1 MFSGGQYRYPRRE
14 PAFWQLHPVVQFWE
28 VLSRRNDDL
37 PAADNAHNR
46 SCRVELCSYRKDK
59 RHIGV
64 KGKQWI
70 NVFFQRLIAGLM
82 GLSSITGCRAPR
94 PVDTA
99 ARFEQIRADFHQGHL
114 DAAQR
119 AASAE
124 RLELLPRDP
133 EWSFKFCLLDA
144 EILSSQGRSQDVVNA
159 LEDRSRTFSP
169 GGDLAIKQEI
179 LLSLAHARLG
189 QPQLASAE
197 LQKAQRL
204 AGTAQSPLES
214 EVARTEG
221 LLEYRSGQRSN
232 AESSFRKS
240 LELARRHKD
249 LFIAATDLLNLGTV
263 ALQSEHVDEALDR
276 FNASSEL
283 ANAIHANLF
292 LEEALGNAGWAYYEL
307 GDYEKA
313 LVSFQQA
320 EVQAKSLGATD
331 NEILWLQS
339 AGLSLYR
346 LGELKQA
353 RTSYEEALRAAD
365 SSHDNARKAVTD
377 TSLGQLLLQLGQ
389 LDAAKARV
397 DEALKT
403 AQQIGDKASEL
414 DALFLQGQ
422 IAARTSNG
430 TDAER
435 IFSQVYHDAAG
446 TPSLKWETENAF
458 ADLYVSRHDVRQAGQ
473 WYRRA
478 IKTFETQRSSVQD
491 EELRLPFFA
500 NGDELYRDYA
510 DFLIASHH
518 PDEALQFLDGA
529 RARTLKEGL
538 GESVQ
543 ETHVQPD
550 TPSHTARRLNA
561 VILFYSLGPQKS
573 YLWAIDRNGTH
584 LFVLPPEAEI
594 TARVKSYQADVLK
607 SHDPLRENN
616 SEAQWLYKTLVA
628 PAEALIP
635 KESHVFIVPSG
646 SLSDFNMEMLL
657 KPGQSGSQEGA
668 HYWIEDVSLS
678 TASSIQLLSRLS
690 PDKEIAAKNLLLI
703 GDPMTTGNGYPPL
716 PNAASEV
723 QSVQKYFTPADRTV
737 LTQTAAVPAAYAT
750 SEPEQYS
757 YIHFVAHGIASSLR
771 PLDSAIVLSP
781 PHADPDNFKLYA
793 RDIIH
798 RPLHARLVTIS
809 ACYGSG
815 LRNYDGEGLV
825 GLSWAFLRAGAHQV
839 IGAVWEVN
847 DSSTPQLMEQMY
859 HGLAEGEQPDQAL
872 RAAKLSMLHSQGVF
886 RKPLYWAAFQL
897 YTGS

>member
-1 MFSGGQYRYPRRE
+1 
-14 PAFWQLHPVVQFWE
+14 L
-28 VLSRRNDDL
+28 
-37 PAADNAHNR
+37 
-46 SCRVELCSYRKDK
+46 
-59 RHIGV
+59 
-64 KGKQWI
+64 
-70 NVFFQRLIAGLM
+70 
-82 GLSSITGCRAPR
+82 GCRSSQ
-94 PVDTA
+94 PVGPA
-99 ARFEQIRADFHQGHL
+99 VRFEQIQKDFHQGHL
-114 DAAQR
+114 DLAQR

-124 RLELLPRDP
+124 RQNFLSSNPA
-133 EWSFKFCLLDA
+133 WSFKFCLLEA
-144 EILSSQGRSQDVVNA
+144 EVLSYQGRSQDVVNA
-159 LEDRSRTFSP
+159 LEEGTRSYSP
-169 GGDLAIKQEI
+169 DGDLVIKREI
-179 LLSLAHARLG
+179 LLSIAHASLG
-189 QPQLASAE
+189 QTQLASEE
-197 LQKAQRL
+197 LQQAQRL
-204 AGTAQSPLES
+204 ADATHSPLES
-214 EVARTEG
+214 EVLRTEG
-221 LLEYRSGQRSN
+221 LLEYRSGQQPK

-240 LELARRHKD
+240 LEFARRQKD
-249 LFIAATDLLNLGTV
+249 FFIEASDLSNLGTL
-263 ALQSEHVDEALDR
+263 ALQAEHLDEALDR
-276 FNASSEL
+276 FNAASEV
-283 ANAIHANLF
+283 ARAIHANVIVQ
-292 LEEALGNAGWAYYEL
+292 ATLGNAGWAYYSL

-313 LVSFQQA
+313 LISFQQA
-320 EVQAKSLGATD
+320 EIQAKNLGATD

-346 LGELKQA
+346 LGDLKQA
-353 RTSYEEALRAAD
+353 QSYYEEALRAAD
-365 SSHDNARKAVTD
+365 ASHDAARKAVTD
-377 TSLGQLLLQLGQ
+377 TSLAQLLLQLGQ

-422 IAARTSNG
+422 IAARASNG
-430 TDAER
+430 ADTER
-435 IFSQVYHDAAG
+435 IFSRVYRDAAG

-458 ADLYVSRHDVRQAGQ
+458 AALYASRHDVRQAAL

-510 DFLIASHH
+510 DFLIASHRS
-518 PDEALQFLDGA
+518 DEALQFLDGA
-529 RARTLKEGL
+529 RARTLKEGM

-543 ETHVQPD
+543 ATHVQPE
-550 TPSHTARRLNA
+550 TPSPTARRLNA
-561 VILFYSLGPQKS
+561 VILFYSLGPQRS

-594 TARVKSYQADVLK
+594 TARVRSYRADVLK
-607 SHDPLRENN
+607 SHDPLREGN
-616 SEAQWLYKTLVA
+616 SEAQWLYATLVA
-628 PAEALIP
+628 PAQALIP
-635 KESHVFIVPSG
+635 KESRVFIVPSG
-646 SLSDFNMEMLL
+646 SLNDFNMEMLL

-678 TASSIQLLSRLS
+678 MASSIQLLSRLA
-690 PDKEIAAKNLLLI
+690 PGKERAANKLLLI
-703 GDPMTTGNGYPPL
+703 GDPVATGEGYPPL
-716 PNAASEV
+716 SNAASEV
-723 QSVQKYFTPADRTV
+723 ESVERYFPPGDRTV
-737 LTQTAAVPAAYAT
+737 LTQSAAVPVAYAD
-750 SEPEQYS
+750 SHPEQYS

-781 PHADPDNFKLYA
+781 LHADPDNFKLYA
-793 RDIIH
+793 RDVIH

>member
-1 MFSGGQYRYPRRE
+1 MNS
-14 PAFWQLHPVVQFWE
+14 
-28 VLSRRNDDL
+28 
-37 PAADNAHNR
+37 
-46 SCRVELCSYRKDK
+46 
-59 RHIGV
+59 
-64 KGKQWI
+64 
-70 NVFFQRLIAGLM
+70 AG
-82 GLSSITGCRAPR
+82 
-94 PVDTA
+94 
-99 ARFEQIRADFHQGHL
+99 RFEQIHTDFLEGHL
-114 DAAQR
+114 DLAQR

-124 RLELLPRDP
+124 RRELLSSDP
-133 EWSFKFCLLDA
+133 VWSFKFCLLEA
-144 EILSSQGRSQDVVNA
+144 EIRSYQGRSQDVVDV
-159 LEDRSRTFSP
+159 LGTGTRSFSP

-189 QPQLASAE
+189 QPQLASEE
-197 LQKAQRL
+197 LRQAQRL
-204 AGTAQSPLES
+204 VDATQSSLQS
-214 EVARTEG
+214 EVLRTEG
-221 LLEYRSGQRSN
+221 VLASRSAQQAN
-232 AESSFRKS
+232 AESAFRKS
-240 LELARRHKD
+240 LELARGQKD
-249 LFIAATDLLNLGTV
+249 LFIEAADLLNLGAV
-263 ALQSEHVDEALDR
+263 ALQTEHLDEALDR
-276 FNASSEL
+276 FNASSEI
-283 ANAIHANLF
+283 ASAIHANLF
-292 LEEALGNAGWAYYEL
+292 LQADLGNAGWAYYEL
-307 GDYEKA
+307 GDYKKA

-320 EVQAKSLGATD
+320 EGQAKSLGATN
-331 NEILWLQS
+331 NEIRWLQS

-346 LGELKQA
+346 LGDLKQA
-353 RTSYEEALRAAD
+353 QSYYEEALRAANE
-365 SSHDNARKAVTD
+365 SHDTSRKVVTD

-389 LDAAKARV
+389 LDAAKAHA
-397 DEALKT
+397 DEASKA
-403 AQQIGDKASEL
+403 AQQIGVKSSEL

-422 IAARTSNG
+422 IAERTSNG

-435 IFSQVYHDAAG
+435 IFTQVYRDAAG

-458 ADLYVSRHDVRQAGQ
+458 ADLYASRHDVQQAGL

-491 EELRLPFFA
+491 EELRLPFLA

-510 DFLIASHH
+510 EFLIASHH
-518 PDEALQFLDGA
+518 SDEALHLLDGA

-543 ETHVQPD
+543 AVRVQPD

-573 YLWAIDRNGTH
+573 YLWAINQSGIH

-594 TARVKSYQADVLK
+594 TLRVKSYQADVLK
-607 SHDPLRENN
+607 SHDPLRESN

-646 SLSDFNMEMLL
+646 SLNDFNMEMLL
-657 KPGQSGSQEGA
+657 KPGRSGSQEGT

-678 TASSIQLLSRLS
+678 TASSIQLLSRLV
-690 PDKEIAAKNLLLI
+690 PGKEIAAKNLLLI
-703 GDPMTTGNGYPPL
+703 GDPTTTGNGYPPL

-723 QSVQKYFTPADRTV
+723 QIVQKYFTPADRTV
-737 LTQTAAVPAAYAT
+737 LTQTAAVPVAYAT
-750 SEPEQYS
+750 SNPEQYS

>member
-1 MFSGGQYRYPRRE
+1 M
-14 PAFWQLHPVVQFWE
+14 
-28 VLSRRNDDL
+28 
-37 PAADNAHNR
+37 
-46 SCRVELCSYRKDK
+46 
-59 RHIGV
+59 
-64 KGKQWI
+64 
-70 NVFFQRLIAGLM
+70 
-82 GLSSITGCRAPR
+82 
-94 PVDTA
+94 
-99 ARFEQIRADFHQGHL
+99 
-114 DAAQR
+114 
-119 AASAE
+119 
-124 RLELLPRDP
+124 LE
-133 EWSFKFCLLDA
+133 A
-144 EILSSQGRSQDVVNA
+144 EILSHQGRSKDVVDT
-159 LEDRSRTFSP
+159 LEDGNRLFSP
-169 GGDLAIKQEI
+169 VGDLDIKQEI

-189 QPQLASAE
+189 QSKLSSEE

-204 AGTAQSPLES
+204 ADATQSPLES
-214 EVARTEG
+214 EVDRAEG
-221 LLEYRSGQRSN
+221 LLADRDGQHSR
-232 AESSFRKS
+232 AESSFRES
-240 LELARRHKD
+240 LDVARRQKS
-249 LFIAATDLLNLGTV
+249 FFVEASDLLNLGTM
-263 ALQSEHVDEALDR
+263 ALHTEHLDEALDR
-276 FNASSEL
+276 FRASSEV
-283 ANAIHANLF
+283 ASAIHANLI
-292 LEEALGNAGWAYYEL
+292 LEEALGNAGWAYYSL
-307 GDYEKA
+307 GDYEKS
-313 LVSFQQA
+313 LVSFRQA
-320 EVQAKSLGATD
+320 EIQAKNLGATD

-346 LGELKQA
+346 LGDLKQA
-353 RTSYEEALRAAD
+353 QSSYEEALRAAD
-365 SSHDNARKAVTD
+365 ASRDIARRTVTD

-422 IAARTSNG
+422 IAERASNG

-435 IFSQVYHDAAG
+435 IFSQVYRDAAG
-446 TPSLKWETENAF
+446 TPSLKWATENAF
-458 ADLYVSRHDVRQAGQ
+458 ADLYASRHDVQQAGL
-473 WYRRA
+473 WYRKA

-518 PDEALQFLDGA
+518 SDEALQFLDGA
-529 RARTLKEGL
+529 RARTLMEGL

-550 TPSHTARRLNA
+550 KPSHTARRLNS
-561 VILFYSLGPQKS
+561 VILFYSLGPQRS
-573 YLWAIDRNGTH
+573 YLWAINRSGTH
-584 LFVLPPEAEI
+584 LFVLSPEAEI

-628 PAEALIP
+628 PAQALIP

-646 SLSDFNMEMLL
+646 SLNDFNMEMLL
-657 KPGQSGSQEGA
+657 KPGQPGSQEGT

-678 TASSIQLLSRLS
+678 TASSIQLLSRLA
-690 PDKEIAAKNLLLI
+690 PGKEIAAKNLLLI
-703 GDPMTTGNGYPPL
+703 GDPTSTGNGYPPL

-737 LTQTAAVPAAYAT
+737 LTQTAAVPVAYAT
-750 SEPEQYS
+750 SNPEQYS

-886 RKPLYWAAFQL
+886 RKPLYWGAFQL

>member
-1 MFSGGQYRYPRRE
+1 M
-14 PAFWQLHPVVQFWE
+14 
-28 VLSRRNDDL
+28 
-37 PAADNAHNR
+37 
-46 SCRVELCSYRKDK
+46 
-59 RHIGV
+59 
-64 KGKQWI
+64 
-70 NVFFQRLIAGLM
+70 
-82 GLSSITGCRAPR
+82 GCRSHL
-94 PVDTA
+94 PVDPNV
-99 ARFEQIRADFHQGHL
+99 RFEDIHNDFVHGHL

-124 RLELLPRDP
+124 RREFLSSNPM
-133 EWSFKFCLLDA
+133 WSFKFCLLEA
-144 EILSSQGRSQDVVNA
+144 EVLSFQGRSQDVVDV
-159 LEDRSRTFSP
+159 LEDEARSFSP
-169 GGDLAIKQEI
+169 GEDLAIKQQI

-189 QPQLASAE
+189 QSQLSSEE
-197 LQKAQRL
+197 LQRAQRL
-204 AGTAQSPLES
+204 ADATQSTLES
-214 EVARTEG
+214 EVLRTEG
-221 LLEYRSGQRSN
+221 LLADRNGQEAVADSLYRRS
-232 AESSFRKS
+232 
-240 LELARRHKD
+240 LDLARVQKN
-249 LFIAATDLLNLGTV
+249 LFLEATDLLNLGAV
-263 ALQSEHVDEALDR
+263 AVQTEHLDEALDR
-276 FNASSEL
+276 FQESSDIASS
-283 ANAIHANLF
+283 IHANLF
-292 LEEALGNAGWAYYEL
+292 LEAALGNSGWAYYSL
-307 GDYEKA
+307 GDYEKS

-320 EVQAKSLGATD
+320 EIQAKSLGATD

-346 LGELKQA
+346 LGDLTQA
-353 RTSYEEALRAAD
+353 QSYYEEALRAAD
-365 SSHDNARKAVTD
+365 MSHDTARKAVTD

-403 AQQIGDKASEL
+403 AQQIGDKASGL

-422 IAARTSNG
+422 IAARASNG
-430 TDAER
+430 ADTER
-435 IFSQVYHDAAG
+435 IFSQVYRDAAG

-458 ADLYVSRHDVRQAGQ
+458 ADLYASRHDVRQAAL

-510 DFLIASHH
+510 DFLIASHRS
-518 PDEALQFLDGA
+518 DEALQFLDGA

-543 ETHVQPD
+543 TTQVQPE
-550 TPSHTARRLNA
+550 TPSPTARRLNA

-573 YLWAIDRNGTH
+573 YLWAIDRNSTH

-594 TARVKSYQADVLK
+594 TARVRSYQADVLK
-607 SHDPLRENN
+607 SHDPLREGN
-616 SEAQWLYKTLVA
+616 SEAQWLYAALVA
-628 PAEALIP
+628 PAQALIP
-635 KESHVFIVPSG
+635 KESRVFIVPSG
-646 SLSDFNMEMLL
+646 SLNDFNMEMLL

-678 TASSIQLLSRLS
+678 MASSIQLLSRLA
-690 PDKEIAAKNLLLI
+690 PDKEKAANKLLLI
-703 GDPMTTGNGYPPL
+703 GDPVATGEGYPPL
-716 PNAASEV
+716 SNAASEV
-723 QSVQKYFTPADRTV
+723 ESVERYFPPGDRTV
-737 LTQTAAVPAAYAT
+737 LTQSAAVPVAYAD
-750 SEPEQYS
+750 SHPEQYS

-781 PHADPDNFKLYA
+781 PHTDPDNFKLYA
-793 RDIIH
+793 RDVIH

-847 DSSTPQLMEQMY
+847 DSSTPQLMEQTY

>member
-1 MFSGGQYRYPRRE
+1 M
-14 PAFWQLHPVVQFWE
+14 
-28 VLSRRNDDL
+28 
-37 PAADNAHNR
+37 
-46 SCRVELCSYRKDK
+46 
-59 RHIGV
+59 
-64 KGKQWI
+64 
-70 NVFFQRLIAGLM
+70 
-82 GLSSITGCRAPR
+82 
-94 PVDTA
+94 
-99 ARFEQIRADFHQGHL
+99 
-114 DAAQR
+114 
-119 AASAE
+119 
-124 RLELLPRDP
+124 
-133 EWSFKFCLLDA
+133 
-144 EILSSQGRSQDVVNA
+144 NA
-159 LEDRSRTFSP
+159 LEGRPRSFSP
-169 GGDLAIKQEI
+169 SEDLTIKQEI

-189 QPQLASAE
+189 QPQLASEE
-197 LQKAQRL
+197 LQKAQHL
-204 AGTAQSPLES
+204 ADATRSPLES

-221 LLEYRSGQRSN
+221 LLEYRSGQQSS
-232 AESSFRKS
+232 AESSFRRS
-240 LELARRHKD
+240 LEFARRQKD
-249 LFIAATDLLNLGTV
+249 LFIEATDLLNLGAV
-263 ALQSEHVDEALDR
+263 ALQTEHFDEALDR
-276 FNASSEL
+276 FKASAEISSS
-283 ANAIHANLF
+283 IHANLF
-292 LEEALGNAGWAYYEL
+292 LEEGLGNAGWAYYSL

-320 EVQAKSLGATD
+320 EIQAKSLGATD

-339 AGLSLYR
+339 AGLSLYH
-346 LGELKQA
+346 LGGLKQA
-353 RTSYEEALRAAD
+353 QSCYEEALRAAD
-365 SSHDNARKAVTD
+365 ASHDTARKAVTD

-389 LDAAKARV
+389 PDAAKARV
-397 DEALKT
+397 DEALKA

-430 TDAER
+430 ADTER

-458 ADLYVSRHDVRQAGQ
+458 ADLYASRHDVRQAGQ

-510 DFLIASHH
+510 EFLIASYRS
-518 PDEALQFLDGA
+518 DEALQFLDGA

-538 GESVQ
+538 GEPEQ
-543 ETHVQPD
+543 AAHVQPE

-561 VILFYSLGPQKS
+561 VILFYSLGPQRS

-584 LFVLPPEAEI
+584 LFGLPPEAEI

-607 SHDPLRENN
+607 SHDPLHENN
-616 SEAQWLYKTLVA
+616 LEAQWLYKTLVA

-646 SLSDFNMEMLL
+646 SLNDFNMEMLL
-657 KPGQSGSQEGA
+657 KPGPSGSQGET

-690 PDKEIAAKNLLLI
+690 PGKEIAAKNLLLI
-703 GDPMTTGNGYPPL
+703 GDPTTAGNGYPPL

-723 QSVQKYFTPADRTV
+723 QSVQKYFTPGDRTV
-737 LTQTAAVPAAYAT
+737 LTQTAAVPVAYAT
-750 SEPEQYS
+750 SNPEQYS

-859 HGLAEGEQPDQAL
+859 HGLAQGEQPDQAL

>member
-1 MFSGGQYRYPRRE
+1 
-14 PAFWQLHPVVQFWE
+14 
-28 VLSRRNDDL
+28 L
-37 PAADNAHNR
+37 P
-46 SCRVELCSYRKDK
+46 SQ
-59 RHIGV
+59 HIV
-64 KGKQWI
+64 
-70 NVFFQRLIAGLM
+70 AGLI
-82 GLSSITGCRAPR
+82 GISCLTCLIGCRAPR
-94 PVDTA
+94 LVDPA
-99 ARFEQIRADFHQGHL
+99 VRFEKVHADFLGGHL
-114 DAAQR
+114 DVAQR

-124 RLELLPRDP
+124 QRELLSSDP
-133 EWSFKFCLLDA
+133 AWSFRFCLLEA
-144 EILSSQGRSQDVVNA
+144 EVFSYQGRSQDVVNA
-159 LEDRSRTFSP
+159 LDDGIRSFSP

-189 QPQLASAE
+189 QSQLANEE
-197 LQKAQRL
+197 LQQAQRV
-204 AGTAQSPLES
+204 ADETRSPLES
-214 EVARTEG
+214 EVIRTEG
-221 LLEYRSGQRSN
+221 LLEYRSGQQFK

-240 LELARRHKD
+240 LELARGQKD
-249 LFIAATDLLNLGTV
+249 SFVEASDLLNLGTV
-263 ALQSEHVDEALDR
+263 ALQEEHLDEALDR
-276 FNASSEL
+276 FNASSEV
-283 ANAIHANLF
+283 ASTIHANVIQ
-292 LEEALGNAGWAYYEL
+292 EMGLGNAGWAYYSL
-307 GDYEKA
+307 GDYQKA
-313 LVSFQQA
+313 LASFQQA
-320 EVQAKSLGATD
+320 EVQAKSLDATD
-331 NEILWLQS
+331 NEILWSQS

-346 LGELKQA
+346 LGDLKQA
-353 RTSYEEALRAAD
+353 QFYYQEALRAAD
-365 SSHDNARKAVTD
+365 ASHDIARKAVTD
-377 TSLGQLLLQLGQ
+377 TSLAQLLLQLGQ

-422 IAARTSNG
+422 IAARASNG
-430 TDAER
+430 TDTER
-435 IFSQVYHDAAG
+435 IFSQIYRDAAG
-446 TPSLKWETENAF
+446 TPPLKWETENAF
-458 ADLYVSRHDVRQAGQ
+458 ADLYASRHDVQQAGQ

-510 DFLIASHH
+510 DFLIESHRS
-518 PDEALQFLDGA
+518 DEALQFLDGA

-543 ETHVQPD
+543 ATHVQLG
-550 TPSHTARRLNA
+550 TPSSTARRLNA
-561 VILFYSLGPQKS
+561 VILFYSLGPQRS

-607 SHDPLRENN
+607 SHDPLREGN
-616 SEAQWLYKTLVA
+616 SEAQWLYATLVA
-628 PAEALIP
+628 PAQALIP
-635 KESHVFIVPSG
+635 KESRIFIVPSG
-646 SLSDFNMEMLL
+646 SLNDFNMEMLL
-657 KPGQSGSQEGA
+657 KPGQSGSQEGP

-678 TASSIQLLSRLS
+678 MASSIQLLSRLA
-690 PDKEIAAKNLLLI
+690 PGKERAANKLLLI
-703 GDPMTTGNGYPPL
+703 GDPVATREGYPPL
-716 PNAASEV
+716 SNAASEV
-723 QSVQKYFTPADRTV
+723 ESVERYFQPGDRTI
-737 LTQTAAVPAAYAT
+737 LTQADAVPVAYAD
-750 SEPEQYS
+750 SHPEQYS

-781 PHADPDNFKLYA
+781 PHTDPDNFKLYA
-793 RDIIH
+793 RDVIH

-847 DSSTPQLMEQMY
+847 DSSTPQLMEQTY
-859 HGLAEGEQPDQAL
+859 HGLSEGEQPDQAL

>member
-1 MFSGGQYRYPRRE
+1 M
-14 PAFWQLHPVVQFWE
+14 
-28 VLSRRNDDL
+28 N
-37 PAADNAHNR
+37 
-46 SCRVELCSYRKDK
+46 
-59 RHIGV
+59 
-64 KGKQWI
+64 
-70 NVFFQRLIAGLM
+70 
-82 GLSSITGCRAPR
+82 
-94 PVDTA
+94 
-99 ARFEQIRADFHQGHL
+99 
-114 DAAQR
+114 
-119 AASAE
+119 
-124 RLELLPRDP
+124 RDP
-133 EWSFKFCLLDA
+133 EWNFKFCLLDA
-144 EILSSQGRSQDVVNA
+144 EILSSQGRSQDVVDVLGDGA
-159 LEDRSRTFSP
+159 RLFSP
-169 GGDLAIKQEI
+169 RGDLLIKQEM

-189 QPQLASAE
+189 QSERSSEELQSALYLAS
-197 LQKAQRL
+197 
-204 AGTAQSPLES
+204 TTHSPLES
-214 EVARTEG
+214 EVVCMEG
-221 LLEYRSGQRSN
+221 LLADHYGQELN
-232 AESSFRKS
+232 AEKSFRKS
-240 LELARRHKD
+240 LDLARRQKNF
-249 LFIAATDLLNLGTV
+249 FIESTDLLDLGTL
-263 ALQSEHVDEALDR
+263 ALHGERFDEALDR
-276 FNASSEL
+276 FRASSDI
-283 ANAIHANLF
+283 ASAIHANLF
-292 LEEALGNAGWAYYEL
+292 LEEALGNAGWAYFSL

-313 LVSFQQA
+313 LISFQQA
-320 EVQAKSLGATD
+320 EIQAKNLGATD

-346 LGELKQA
+346 LGDLKQA
-353 RTSYEEALRAAD
+353 QSYYEEALRSAD
-365 SSHDNARKAVTD
+365 ASHDAARKAVTD
-377 TSLGQLLLQLGQ
+377 TSLAQLLLQLGQ

-422 IAARTSNG
+422 IAARASSGADT
-430 TDAER
+430 ER
-435 IFSQVYHDAAG
+435 IFSQVYRDAAG

-458 ADLYVSRHDVRQAGQ
+458 ADFYASRHEVRQAGL

-478 IKTFETQRSSVQD
+478 IQTFETQRSSVQD

-510 DFLIASHH
+510 DFLIASHRS
-518 PDEALQFLDGA
+518 DEALQFLDGA

-543 ETHVQPD
+543 ATQVQPE
-550 TPSHTARRLNA
+550 TPSHTAHRLDA
-561 VILFYSLGPQKS
+561 VILFYSLGPQRS

-607 SHDPLRENN
+607 SHDPLREGN
-616 SEAQWLYKTLVA
+616 SEAQWLYATLVA
-628 PAEALIP
+628 PAQALIP
-635 KESHVFIVPSG
+635 KESRVFIVPSG
-646 SLSDFNMEMLL
+646 SLNDFNMEMLL
-657 KPGQSGSQEGA
+657 KPGQSGSQERA

-678 TASSIQLLSRLS
+678 MASSIQLLSRLA
-690 PDKEIAAKNLLLI
+690 PGKERAANKLLLI
-703 GDPMTTGNGYPPL
+703 GDPVATGEGYPPL
-716 PNAASEV
+716 SNAASEV
-723 QSVQKYFTPADRTV
+723 ESVERYFPPGDRTV
-737 LTQTAAVPAAYAT
+737 LTQSAAVPVAYAD
-750 SEPEQYS
+750 SHPEQYS

-781 PHADPDNFKLYA
+781 PHTDPDNFKLYA
-793 RDIIH
+793 RDVIH

>member
-1 MFSGGQYRYPRRE
+1 M
-14 PAFWQLHPVVQFWE
+14 
-28 VLSRRNDDL
+28 D
-37 PAADNAHNR
+37 PAA
-46 SCRVELCSYRKDK
+46 K
-59 RHIGV
+59 
-64 KGKQWI
+64 
-70 NVFFQRLIAGLM
+70 
-82 GLSSITGCRAPR
+82 
-94 PVDTA
+94 
-99 ARFEQIRADFHQGHL
+99 FEQIHADFLEGHL
-114 DAAQR
+114 DDAQR

-124 RLELLPRDP
+124 RREFISSDRA
-133 EWSFKFCLLDA
+133 WSFKFCLLEA
-144 EILSSQGRSQDVVNA
+144 EVRSYQGRSRDVLNT
-159 LEDRSRTFSP
+159 LDDGSRSFSP
-169 GGDLAIKQEI
+169 EGDLAIKQEI
-179 LLSLAHARLG
+179 LLSLAHTNLG
-189 QPQLASAE
+189 QTQLASEE
-197 LQKAQRL
+197 LRKAQYL
-204 AGTAQSPLES
+204 ADATHSPLQS
-214 EVARTEG
+214 EVVRTKG
-221 LLEYRSGQRSN
+221 LLEYLSGQQFS
-232 AESSFRKS
+232 AENSLRKS
-240 LELARRHKD
+240 LQLAREQGD
-249 LFIAATDLLNLGTV
+249 SFIEASDLLNLGTV
-263 ALQSEHVDEALDR
+263 ALHKEHLGEALDR
-276 FNASSEL
+276 FNASSKI
-283 ANAIHANLF
+283 ASAIHANLF
-292 LEEALGNAGWAYYEL
+292 LQADLGNAGWAYYGL

-320 EVQAKSLGATD
+320 EAQAKNLDATD
-331 NEILWLQS
+331 SEILWLQS
-339 AGLSLYR
+339 VGLSLYR
-346 LGELKQA
+346 LGDLKQA
-353 RTSYEEALRAAD
+353 QSSYEEALRAAD
-365 SSHDNARKAVTD
+365 ASHNTARKAVTD

-389 LDAAKARV
+389 LDAAKTHA
-397 DEALKT
+397 DEAFKA
-403 AQQIGDKASEL
+403 AQQIGVKSSEL

-430 TDAER
+430 ADTER
-435 IFSQVYHDAAG
+435 IFSQVYRDAAE

-458 ADLYVSRHDVRQAGQ
+458 ADLYASRHDVRQAGL

-510 DFLIASHH
+510 EFLIASHH
-518 PDEALQFLDGA
+518 SEEALQFLDGA

-550 TPSHTARRLNA
+550 KPSHTARRLNA

-573 YLWAIDRNGTH
+573 YLWAVNRSGTH
-584 LFVLPPEAEI
+584 LFVLPSEPEI

-607 SHDPLRENN
+607 SHDPLRESN

-628 PAEALIP
+628 PAETLIP
-635 KESHVFIVPSG
+635 KESYVFIVPSG
-646 SLSDFNMEMLL
+646 SLNNFNMEMLL
-657 KPGQSGSQEGA
+657 KPGQSGSQGET

-690 PDKEIAAKNLLLI
+690 PAKEIAAKNLLLI
-703 GDPMTTGNGYPPL
+703 GDPTTTGNGYPPL

-737 LTQTAAVPAAYAT
+737 LTQTAAVPVAYAT
-750 SEPEQYS
+750 SNPEQYS